1 MRPDE
6 LSFLT
11 NARQAPRFSK
21 LGVSMS
27 VSIRLEPDADEE
39 PDKTQRCYKCLE
51 VKSLDMFHKANHR
64 NLGVSSECKECKKLR
79 DRLAYAANPA
89 KHIARCIKWQK
100 ANPEAFRRS
109 KQRLPK
115 GA

>member
-11 NARQAPRFSK
+11 NARKAPRFVKS
-21 LGVSMS
+21 GAS
-27 VSIRLEPDADEE
+27 VTVAIRLEPDADEE
-39 PDKTQRCYKCLE
+39 DEKLQRCYRCLE
-51 VKSLDMFHKANHR
+51 VKSLDMFHKANDR
-64 NLGVSSECKECKKLR
+64 NRGVSSECKECKRLR

-89 KHIARCIKWQK
+89 KHVARCIKWQK

-115 GA
+115 